1 MNPDIITIEPEVLPD
16 VKPAE
21 PAIRPDVQPSPFI
34 FPHPLIDPTPKG

>member
-1 MNPDIITIEPEVLPD
+1 MNPDITTIEPEVLPD